1 MPNMLVKISDD
12 PRKFMNFSILWE
24 KTKKKNLRKFFFE
37 KYHPANKKN
46 HKNLDWYYQN
56 ELILRTVND

>member
-1 MPNMLVKISDD
+1 MEN
-12 PRKFMNFSILWE
+12 
-24 KTKKKNLRKFFFE
+24 FFE

-56 ELILRTVND
+56 ELILRTVNDQKIESVIVSWF